1 MKPDPNLSSRN
12 GRVLS
17 VTVTDIAMPGDAGV
31 AKADDFVVFVPGTI
45 PGDRVT
51 IRIVKRE
58 RRYGHGEVVA
68 IEEPSPLRVEP
79 ACPHFGACGG
89 CTIQSMDYAGQ
100 LEMKASHLRESL
112 KRIGRLDVAE
122 DRFEEITPS
131 PRVYLY
137 RSKIEL
143 TFGYHGNA
151 VIAGMRGSMT
161 AGGPARS
168 VVLPVPG
175 CRIFSEGLKRILDVV
190 EDHIHR
196 EGLFPYDERTK
207 RGTLRHLVLK
217 ESKATGRI
225 MAIVETKG
233 GQDHGMGELFRRLKQ
248 ETPHVTSLW
257 RAVNDRPGSYID
269 YGRLRHEGGER
280 YIEESLTGLTLRVY
294 PASFFQPNPAGAA
307 LIYERVGRIAAEL
320 KAGNVLGLYCGMAPM
335 EFVLSRHSQ
344 NVVGVDSSRA
354 NIENARENALLNG
367 IGNCSF
373 LAGRVEDIVTDRSFM
388 RPDIVVIDPPRS
400 GVSPRGTDLITSL
413 APKALIYVSCN
424 PATLARDLGRLAAA
438 GYAVELVAPFDL
450 FPHTSHL
457 ETLTVLKKRR
467 R

>member
-1 MKPDPNLSSRN
+1 MKRDPNLSSRD
-12 GRVLS
+12 GHALS
-17 VTVTDIAMPGDAGV
+17 VTVTDIAMPGDSGV
-31 AKADDFVVFVPGTI
+31 AKAGDLVVFVPGTI
-45 PGDRVT
+45 PGDRVA

-58 RRYGHGEVVA
+58 KRYGHGVVVA

-89 CTIQSMDYAGQ
+89 CTIQSMDYARQ
-100 LEMKASHLRESL
+100 LEMKSSHLRESL

-131 PRVYLY
+131 PRVYFY

-143 TFGYHGNA
+143 AFGYEGNA
-151 VIAGMRGSMT
+151 VIAGMRGGTT
-161 AGGPARS
+161 AGGTARS
-168 VVLPVPG
+168 AVLPVPG
-175 CRIFSEGLKRILDVV
+175 CRIFSDGLQRILSVV
-190 EDHIHR
+190 EDHMHG
-196 EGLFPYDERTK
+196 EGLFPYNEQAK
-207 RGTLRHLVLK
+207 KGTLRHLVLR
-217 ESKATGRI
+217 ESKATGHI

-233 GQDHGMGELFRRLKQ
+233 TEDHGMGELFRRLKQ

-269 YGRLRHEGGER
+269 YSRLRHEGGER
-280 YIEESLTGLTLRVY
+280 YIEESLAGLTLRVH
-294 PASFFQPNPAGAA
+294 PASFFQPNPAGAS

-335 EFVLSRHSQ
+335 ELLLSRESL
-344 NVVGVDSSRA
+344 NVIGVDSSKA
-354 NIENARENALLNG
+354 NIDNARENALLNG

-373 LAGRVEDIVTDRSFM
+373 LAGRVEDIVMDRSFGK
-388 RPDIVVIDPPRS
+388 PDLVVTDPPRS
-400 GVSPRGTDLITSL
+400 GISPRGITLITNL

-457 ETLTVLKKRR
+457 ETLTVLTKRR